1 MSRLF
6 CLVLLPLAFPAFADA
21 GLHHHPHGIE
31 FGWVLSAL
39 LGSILGGGAVFALL
53 RRRK

>member
-1 MSRLF
+1 MSRLT
-6 CLVLLPLAFPAFADA
+6 PLALLFATPALANE

-31 FGWVLSAL
+31 FGWVTAAL
-39 LGSILGGGAVFALL
+39 IGSILGGGMVYAVL

>member
-1 MSRLF
+1 MFRPALI
-6 CLVLLPLAFPAFADA
+6 LLPCLAGPALADA

-31 FGWVLSAL
+31 FGWVAIAL
-39 LGSILGGGAVFALL
+39 AGSVVGGGLVYAVM